1 MWLRGKFPSLATMS
15 ALHFDTQQSHFALF
29 GLPPAFRLDLRQLE
43 RDYRTWQT
51 QVHPDKAAH
60 LPAAEQLL
68 AMQQASWINEA
79 YQTLRSPLR
88 RARYLLNLHGID
100 TQEETN
106 TAMPMD
112 FLMAQMEKRE
122 AVVDAKRAQDFA
134 QLDDLNAQVE
144 QEVAD
149 LTTQLAI
156 YLDDTQDYAP
166 AAAAV
171 RKLRFMEKLGE
182 DILAAYD
189 EIESG

>member
-1 MWLRGKFPSLATMS
+1 MSLP
-15 ALHFDTQQSHFALF
+15 HFDSQKDHFQLF
-29 GLPPAFRLDLRQLE
+29 GLPPAFRLDLRKLE
-43 RDYRTWQT
+43 QDYRVWQT

-60 LPAAEQLL
+60 LPVEAQRL

-88 RARYLLNLHGID
+88 RARYLLKLHGVD

-112 FLMAQMEKRE
+112 FLVAQMDRRE
-122 AVVDAKRAQDFA
+122 AVFEAQQSKNLD
-134 QLDDLNAQVE
+134 QLDTLSDLMQ
-144 QEVAD
+144 QEITA
-149 LTTQLAI
+149 LEMQLAVD
-156 YLDDTQDYAP
+156 LDDIANYP
-166 AAAAV
+166 AAAEAV

-189 EIESG
+189 EIESH

>member
-1 MWLRGKFPSLATMS
+1 MFN
-15 ALHFDTQQSHFALF
+15 FDAQQDYFALF
-29 GLPPAFRLDLRQLE
+29 GLKHAYRLDLRQLE

-60 LPAAEQLL
+60 LPASEQRL

-79 YQTLRSPLR
+79 YQTLRSPQR

-112 FLMAQMEKRE
+112 FLMVQMEKRE
-122 AVVDAKRAQDFA
+122 AVAEAKCLKDIA
-134 QLDDLNAQVE
+134 QLDELSAQVE
-144 QEVAD
+144 LEATD
-149 LTTQLAI
+149 LEAQLAV
-156 YLDDTQDYAP
+156 YLDDTQDYLS

-182 DILAAYD
+182 DIHAAYD
-189 EIESG
+189 EIESC